1 MTDTNLDQV
10 NLVDENDQIIGV
22 LDKLE
27 AHRGNALLHQAI
39 SLFLFHK
46 KTDRSME
53 LLLQQRSD
61 KKIVGAL
68 QWANT
73 LCANVRPKETHQE
86 CLLRRAREELGIDW
100 QNSWNLQEVD
110 VFKYQVICNSKFSE
124 HELDHIFVTVLD
136 DHDFKELK
144 LKLNPDEVKNIAWI
158 DWQKVKKQNLDN
170 REITPWFK
178 IFLENSNLIKKIEE
192 SF

>member
-1 MTDTNLDQV
+1 MTDANLDQV

-46 KTDRSME
+46 KTDGLME
-53 LLLQQRSD
+53 LLIQQRSD

-86 CLLRRAREELGIDW
+86 CLLRRVREELGIEW
-100 QNSWNLQEVD
+100 QNSWDLQEVD

-136 DHDFKELK
+136 DYDFEKLK
-144 LKLNPDEVKNIAWI
+144 LDLNPDEVKNIAWV
-158 DWQKVKKQNLDN
+158 DWQEVKKQNL
-170 REITPWFK
+170 EIKEFAPWFK
-178 IFLENSNLIKKIEE
+178 IFLENSDLIKKIEE

>member
-27 AHRGNALLHQAI
+27 AHKGNALLHQAI

-86 CLLRRAREELGIDW
+86 CLLRRAREELGIEW

-136 DHDFKELK
+136 NHDFKELK

-158 DWQKVKKQNLDN
+158 DWQKVKEQNLTD
-170 REITPWFK
+170 RKITPWFK
-178 IFLENSNLIKKIEE
+178 IFLENSDLIKKIEE

>member
-1 MTDTNLDQV
+1 MTVTNLDQV

-27 AHRGNALLHQAI
+27 AHKGNALLHQAI

-46 KTDRSME
+46 KDDNSME

-73 LCANVRPKETHQE
+73 LCANVRPGETHQE
-86 CLLRRAREELGIDW
+86 CLLRRAKEELGIEW
-100 QNSWNLQEVD
+100 QNSWNLREVD
-110 VFKYQVICNSKFSE
+110 VFKYQVVCNSKFSE

-136 DHDFKELK
+136 DLAYEELK
-144 LKLNPDEVKNIAWI
+144 LDVNSDEVKDI
-158 DWQKVKKQNLDN
+158 DWVEWQEVRKQNFPN
-170 REITPWFK
+170 KEITPWFK
-178 IFLENSNLIKKIEE
+178 IFLENEDLIKKIEG